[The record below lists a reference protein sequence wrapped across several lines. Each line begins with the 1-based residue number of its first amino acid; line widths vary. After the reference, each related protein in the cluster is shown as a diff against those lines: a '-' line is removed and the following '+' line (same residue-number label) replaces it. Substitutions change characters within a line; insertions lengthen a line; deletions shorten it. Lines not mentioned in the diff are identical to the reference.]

1 MAGVDLQ
8 CAGID
13 PAWTLRRGADPAQLR
28 GWQDTALRPQ
38 FLRRQPGVE
47 FDFCLLSCTD
57 FGVDGIVIGD
67 LVKLNGM
74 ANPANNYGFEVTA
87 VSGAGLTVRDPT
99 AQLLSEGPT
108 ASAAVERHVSM
119 AARGFG
125 DKAGNNTCD

>member
-38 FLRRQPGVE
+38 FLRRQPGAE

-57 FGVDGIVIGD
+57 FLRRQLRRGGVQ
-67 LVKLNGM
+67 
-74 ANPANNYGFEVTA
+74 
-87 VSGAGLTVRDPT
+87 VSGVLGSVCRSYAERADADGGWDWQAGYACQQSVR
-99 AQLLSEGPT
+99 G
-108 ASAAVERHVSM
+108 
-119 AARGFG
+119 
-125 DKAGNNTCD
+125 

>member
-57 FGVDGIVIGD
+57 FLRRQLRRGGDQVSGD

-87 VSGAGLTVRDPT
+87 VSGAGLTVNGT
-99 AQLLSEGPT
+99 A
-108 ASAAVERHVSM
+108 
-119 AARGFG
+119 
-125 DKAGNNTCD
+125 K

>member
-57 FGVDGIVIGD
+57 FLRRQLRRGGD
-67 LVKLNGM
+67 HVSGVKLGM
-74 ANPANNYGFEVTA
+74 SYEIADARVADVRSQVWTLTHVTFT
-87 VSGAGLTVRDPT
+87 GAAILRRNKAAYRDT
-99 AQLLSEGPT
+99 WIELYKS
-108 ASAAVERHVSM
+108 S
-119 AARGFG
+119 
-125 DKAGNNTCD
+125 